1 MASQNNKQICEF
13 GDFQTPDCLAHQ
25 VTRKLKALDI
35 RPQSVIEPSCGTG
48 AFIFAAVNVF
58 SNSSQFI
65 GIDINQAHLNML
77 QAKIITQSVTVP
89 IKTICGSF
97 FDLDWFSILN
107 KLTEPIL
114 IIGNPPWV
122 TSAELGKL
130 NSYNL
135 PEKSNFNKINGLDA
149 LTGKSNFDISEWMI
163 LQHLK
168 WLKGRKG
175 IIAMLCKTAVAR
187 KVLFYD
193 WKHDNF
199 IQAARIYKI
208 DAFKY
213 FKATVDACLF
223 IIEVGDIINNKICY
237 CFEHLSDPK
246 PSDTI
251 NYYDGR
257 VIADLANYK
266 KWRHLRGV
274 DKNYIWRSGIKH
286 DCSKVMELIKIGLEY
301 QNGNGA
307 IVSLEDNY
315 IYPLLKSSDV
325 ANGRVYDCRKYV
337 LVTQHYIGED
347 TKKIEKQAPKTWCYL
362 QENAAALAKRGS
374 SVYKKRPEFSIFGVG
389 SYTFYPWKV
398 AISGLYKRLNFYAV
412 PSINSRP
419 VVFDDTVYFLPCSSE
434 EEANFIAEILNS
446 SVARIFFNS
455 MIFWSNK
462 RPVTI
467 DLLKQLNLYALACEI
482 NREDEYIHYIEK
494 RQIK

>member
-13 GDFQTPDCLAHQ
+13 GDFQTPDYLAHQ
-25 VTRKLKALDI
+25 VTQTLKALEI
-35 RPQSVIEPSCGTG
+35 QPQSVIEPSCGTG
-48 AFIFAAVNVF
+48 AFLFAAVDF
-58 SNSSQFI
+58 FPTSSQFI
-65 GIDINQAHLNML
+65 GVDINQAHLD
-77 QAKIITQSVTVP
+77 AVCTKIITKSITAP
-89 IKTICGSF
+89 IKTICASF
-97 FDLDWFSILN
+97 FDVDWFGILN
-107 KLTEPIL
+107 DLPEPIL

-122 TSAELGKL
+122 TSAELGRL

-135 PEKSNFNKINGLDA
+135 PKKSNFNKINGLDA
-149 LTGKSNFDISEWMI
+149 LTGKSNFDISEWMM

-168 WLKGRKG
+168 WLKGRRG

-187 KVLFYD
+187 KVLFYA

-213 FKATVDACLF
+213 FKATVDACLC
-223 IIEVGDIINNKICY
+223 IIEVGNIIKPKICY
-237 CFEHLSDPK
+237 FFEHFLDKK

-257 VIADLANYK
+257 VIADLVNYK
-266 KWRHLRGV
+266 KWQHLRGV

-301 QNGNGA
+301 RNGNGV

-325 ANGRVYDCRKYV
+325 ANGRVHNCRKYM
-337 LVTQHYIGED
+337 LITQHYIGED
-347 TKKIEKQAPKTWCYL
+347 TKKIEEQAPKIWCYL
-362 QENAAALAKRGS
+362 QENAAVFSKRSS

-398 AISGLYKRLNFYAV
+398 AISGLYKRLDFYAV
-412 PSINSRP
+412 PSIKSRP
-419 VVFDDTVYFLPCSSE
+419 VVFDDTVCFLPCFSE
-434 EEANFIAEILNS
+434 EEAYFITELLNS
-446 SVARIFFNS
+446 SVARTFFNS
-455 MIFWSNK
+455 MIFWGNK
-462 RPVTI
+462 RPITI
-467 DLLKQLNLYALACEI
+467 DLLKQLNLHYLAREI
-482 NREDEYIHYIEK
+482 NRENEYIYYIEK
-494 RQIK
+494 RQIT